1 MWKLLIVACA
11 LLLAVYRVR
20 SLRKRGAPVPAA
32 LGVGLDRRPL
42 VNLTVGAIISA
53 LAMSAIFLV
62 EWSGGMLWITRVGPA
77 AALVRDL
84 LTFVAVPLTEELLF
98 RCAVLGALLLIVR
111 SPFVAVLI
119 SAVFFGG
126 MHATNA
132 NASVLSVLSTTL
144 GGLAYGAAFAATE
157 RIWLPLGLHF
167 GWNYMQA
174 RVFGFSISGGPV
186 RGPAPLVLQHDAG
199 PALLTG
205 GAYGPEG
212 GIIGL
217 GARSL
222 VLVLVAA
229 WLLFERRRST
239 TLQRPEA

>member
-1 MWKLLIVACA
+1 MWKLLIIAGGV
-11 LLLAVYRVR
+11 LLAAYRVR
-20 SLRKRGAPVPAA
+20 SLRKRGVPVPAA
-32 LGVGLDRRPL
+32 LGVGLDRRPFI
-42 VNLTVGAIISA
+42 NLTVGAIIGV
-53 LAMSAIFLV
+53 LAMSAIFLF
-62 EWSGGMLWITRVGPA
+62 EWSGGMLSITRVGPMT
-77 AALVRDL
+77 ALIRDL

-98 RCAVLGALLLIVR
+98 RCAILGALLLLVR
-111 SPFVAVLI
+111 PPLVAVTI
-119 SAVFFGG
+119 SAVVFGG
-126 MHATNA
+126 LHATNA
-132 NASVLSVLSTTL
+132 NASILSVLNTTF

-222 VLVLVAA
+222 VIALLVA
-229 WLLFERRRST
+229 WLIFERRRRE
-239 TLQRPEA
+239 TLHRPEG